1 MDIYGKIL
9 KEGGELMNILFASL
23 ISADNEELEEETKQ
37 EMISRYQEQRN
48 TNKEDVNWEYITEPM
63 DKDKKFQEALYK
75 AAMGDGCDNR

>member
-1 MDIYGKIL
+1 MKIYDKIL

-37 EMISRYQEQRN
+37 EMISRYQEQRK

-75 AAMGDGCDNR
+75 AAMESGE